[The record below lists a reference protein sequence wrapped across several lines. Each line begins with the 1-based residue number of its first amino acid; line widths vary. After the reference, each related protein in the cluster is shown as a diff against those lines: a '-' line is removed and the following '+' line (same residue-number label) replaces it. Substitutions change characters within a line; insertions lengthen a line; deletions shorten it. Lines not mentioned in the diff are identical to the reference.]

1 MADRVGHGIEIR
13 RLYKIFGDK
22 AAGLVEAVQR
32 GMSKTALMEQH
43 SHVLGLKDINISM
56 AGGCIQVIMGL
67 SGSGKSTLIR
77 HINRLIDP
85 TVGEVLVDGV
95 DVVKMNKADL
105 MQFRRHQTAMV
116 FQKFALLPHRTVL
129 DNTVYGLEVQ
139 GMPRKRQVE
148 NAMLW
153 IERVG
158 LGGFQNRYPNQ
169 LSGGMQQR
177 VGLARALTNDAPIL
191 LMDEAFSA
199 LDPLIRA
206 DMQTV
211 LLGLQKEI
219 KKTIVFITHDLDEAL
234 RLGDRIA
241 ILRDGEVIQQGT
253 SQEIVLKPADEYIAR
268 FVKEVNRGRVLQVG
282 AVMDALQATAAP
294 PRIRVSARATLEE
307 TAKMLTQSGEE
318 SLGVIDDD
326 GRMAGVV
333 DIRQIVK
340 ALAPPEPT
348 PVGSPATPDR
358 HPIRS
363 DATLT
368 PTV

>member
-1 MADRVGHGIEIR
+1 
-13 RLYKIFGDK
+13 
-22 AAGLVEAVQR
+22 
-32 GMSKTALMEQH
+32 
-43 SHVLGLKDINISM
+43 
-56 AGGCIQVIMGL
+56 
-67 SGSGKSTLIR
+67 
-77 HINRLIDP
+77 LIDP
-85 TVGEVLVDGV
+85 TVGEVLVGGV
-95 DVVKMNKADL
+95 DVVKMNKRDL
-105 MQFRRHQTAMV
+105 LQFRRHETAMV

-139 GMPRKRQVE
+139 GVPRKRQIE

-199 LDPLIRA
+199 LDPLIRS
-206 DMQTV
+206 DMQAV

-241 ILRDGEVIQQGT
+241 ILRDGQVIQQGT
-253 SQEIVLKPADEYIAR
+253 SQEIVLRPADEYIAR

-282 AVMDALQATAAP
+282 AVMEPVAATTVV
-294 PRIRVSARATLEE
+294 PRIRIGVQATLEE
-307 TAKMLTQSGEE
+307 TAKMLAQSGEE
-318 SLGVIDDD
+318 SVAIVDNE
-326 GRMAGVV
+326 GRLTGVV
-333 DIRQIVK
+333 DIRRIVK
-340 ALAPPEPT
+340 AIAPPEP
-348 PVGSPATPDR
+348 VGNTQVLDGR
-358 HPIRS
+358 LVHNN
-363 DATLT
+363 DTLA
-368 PTV
+368 PTAS